1 MNTCFVCCVDYL
13 CSHRELELVEYYASL
28 QERLVVASEALRR
41 MSTPTDL
48 LAIAPAASN
57 GEILELAKSVLR

>member
-1 MNTCFVCCVDYL
+1 MNACFVCNVDYW

-28 QERLVVASEALRR
+28 QERLLGASEALRR
-41 MSTPTDL
+41 MSTPTKP

-57 GEILELAKSVLR
+57 GEILKLAKSVL